1 MESLPGVRAA
11 GWVSIPPL
19 GGEGSVTGIR
29 LPGGPASGAETPIA
43 NYRPASPD
51 YFSAIGIPLL
61 AGRIFGPPDLN
72 RKVVVVSQNIAE
84 RFWPGKSAVGQICI
98 SQWGPDVP
106 AEVVGVVGDI
116 HTVSL
121 DQPPVMMVYVP
132 YWFNAISVPSSASFV
147 LRTATDPAASAGAVR
162 QLIHSID
169 ADVPITSLHPMTQIV
184 SQSVDARR
192 FPMFLAASFAVF
204 SLVLAS
210 LGICGVVG
218 YSVEQR
224 RQELGIRIAL
234 GADLR
239 RLTRMVLRQGLV
251 PVVLGLVTGLVA
263 AIFVG
268 RLISSLLFGVSEHDP
283 ATLLVVVLL
292 VGVVAILASYIPA
305 RRASRVDPM
314 VVLRYE

>member
-1 MESLPGVRAA
+1 
-11 GWVSIPPL
+11 
-19 GGEGSVTGIR
+19 
-29 LPGGPASGAETPIA
+29 
-43 NYRPASPD
+43 
-51 YFSAIGIPLL
+51 
-61 AGRIFGPPDLN
+61 
-72 RKVVVVSQNIAE
+72 
-84 RFWPGKSAVGQICI
+84 
-98 SQWGPDVP
+98 
-106 AEVVGVVGDI
+106 
-116 HTVSL
+116 
-121 DQPPVMMVYVP
+121 
-132 YWFNAISVPSSASFV
+132 
-147 LRTATDPAASAGAVR
+147 
-162 QLIHSID
+162 
-169 ADVPITSLHPMTQIV
+169 MTQIV